1 MKYRKVISIFLVSI
15 LCFSAVGVSFAGAD
29 KIIDAKMDVKLEE
42 IVNEYYTDEK
52 IPGITVSDENKTRLA
67 YLELYKDSFGNVDEL
82 FNPYVDED
90 ISGFFVNYQVF
101 ANTPVVIEKFYNN
114 IDTSTKEGV
123 LLKEYYK
130 DFLKKYPLKFI
141 RSGVV
146 TFITIE
152 NKEQLFEE
160 FSEEDMINLTEI
172 AKINDCARKPR
183 ISLFGMEL
191 NEETIKAQIEAEY
204 FNDEILKGINISSSN
219 LQDIV
224 VSTVYDVYYDGIFED
239 NPEVIADLNLYM
251 IDEDIKYPNGRQN
264 PIAYD
269 WLIAPQS
276 VEEKEEILLKIE
288 KSRDEKLLSE
298 LKVFYE
304 KYPTVYVTSSFWTF
318 ITVENKESFSFE
330 FEQNEEML
338 KKVNLVY
345 NYGRTYDITDPIRVL
360 QYYSNVGYISK
371 NLSLDSM
378 IELGYDLNNDG
389 KIDIV
394 DAIMALK
401 QV

>member
-1 MKYRKVISIFLVSI
+1 
-15 LCFSAVGVSFAGAD
+15 
-29 KIIDAKMDVKLEE
+29 
-42 IVNEYYTDEK
+42 
-52 IPGITVSDENKTRLA
+52 
-67 YLELYKDSFGNVDEL
+67 
-82 FNPYVDED
+82 
-90 ISGFFVNYQVF
+90 
-101 ANTPVVIEKFYNN
+101 
-114 IDTSTKEGV
+114 
-123 LLKEYYK
+123 
-130 DFLKKYPLKFI
+130 
-141 RSGVV
+141 
-146 TFITIE
+146 
-152 NKEQLFEE
+152 
-160 FSEEDMINLTEI
+160 
-172 AKINDCARKPR
+172 
-183 ISLFGMEL
+183 
-191 NEETIKAQIEAEY
+191 
-204 FNDEILKGINISSSN
+204 
-219 LQDIV
+219 
-224 VSTVYDVYYDGIFED
+224 
-239 NPEVIADLNLYM
+239 M